1 MSLSSVCIKRPVLS
15 IVLSIILVL
24 FGIVGF
30 LNLEVR
36 EYPNI
41 DPPIISVSTTYP
53 GANSDVIEAQ
63 ITEPLEQSINGIDG
77 IRIMSSTSREQQ
89 SQITVEF
96 NLDKDIDAAANDVR
110 DRVSRVLRQL
120 PPDIDPPVVEKSDA
134 DAVPIIIVF
143 VSSDNMSILDVNS
156 FASNVIAEKVQTIQG
171 VSATRLFGERKYAM
185 RIRFDPDKLNSFKLT
200 ASEVQRVLERENLEL
215 PSGRIEGDNTE
226 LTIKTFGKLSTPEE
240 FNKIIIKQEDGS
252 IVRLSDVGFAE
263 YGAENERN
271 EVKGKGIL
279 GVNIAIIPQPGANVL
294 QISDEFNKR
303 FEEIKKELPPG
314 MKAEVVF
321 DFSTFVRNTV
331 FEVEET
337 IFIAFILVVLIIYL
351 FLRDWRSTF
360 IPVIAIPV
368 SIIATFFLM
377 NLAGFSINVLTLFGI
392 ILAIGLVCDDAIVVL
407 ENIYAKIE
415 EGMTPMQAAF
425 KGSREIFFAVVS
437 TTITLAAV
445 FLPIMFLE
453 GLTGRLFREF
463 AVVIAGSVLI
473 SAFVALTLSPM
484 LSSRLLKH
492 HEPSKFYKITEPFFL
507 GLNNLYRK
515 ALDFFM
521 SVRWISFVII
531 IFIFGLIYFIGSMLK
546 SELAPLEDRSNL
558 RVQVTAPE
566 GSSFEFTRK
575 YIRDIGQYV
584 IDSIPEAF
592 FPIEIVA
599 GGGGGSSVNSGTIN
613 IYLSDPKDRTK
624 SQEEVFRKLSREINQ
639 FTGVRASLSQPP
651 TIGSRFGG
659 QPVQLVILAQNY
671 DKLVEAIPKFLDEA
685 NKDPRLQFVDVNMK
699 INKPE
704 ISLIIDREKAAE
716 LNVSVEDI
724 GRTLQVAFGGQRM
737 GYFLRDGKQYQ
748 VIGQLNRE
756 NRDKPA
762 DLKSLFVKNSSG
774 EMIQLESLVKLDEQA
789 VPTSR
794 FRYNRS
800 VSATISGGL
809 KPGYTLGEGN
819 EAMKEIAGRVL
830 DEGFSTAFTGQ
841 SKDFEE
847 SSSSLLFVFIFAI
860 IIIYLV
866 LAAQFES
873 FVDPFIIILTVP
885 LALAGA
891 LLSLWYFDM
900 SMNIFSQIG
909 IIMLVGLVT
918 KNAILIVEFANQKK
932 EQGLNSL
939 EAVKESAAQ
948 RFRPISMTSFATIL
962 AILPIALG
970 FGAGSRVSLG
980 IAVVGGLMFSG
991 FLTLFIVPAVYS
1003 YLSNKTATVIED
1015 EEDVYVGEPVL
1026 DINVVSSA
1034 EK

>member
-30 LNLEVR
+30 LSLEVR

-41 DPPIISVSTTYP
+41 DPPVITVSTSYP

-89 SQITVEF
+89 SQISVEF
-96 NLDKDIDAAANDVR
+96 DINKDIDAAANDVR
-110 DRVSRVLRQL
+110 DRVSRVIRQL
-120 PPDIDPPVVEKSDA
+120 PPDIDNPVVEKSDA
-134 DAVPIIIVF
+134 DAVPILVVF
-143 VSSDNMSILDVNS
+143 VNSENMSILDVNS
-156 FASNVIAEKVQTIQG
+156 FASNVIAEKIQTIQG

-185 RIRFDPDKLNSFKLT
+185 RLRFDPDKLNSYNLT
-200 ASEVQRVLERENLEL
+200 PSDVQRVLEKENLEL
-215 PSGRIEGDNTE
+215 PSGRIEGDKTE
-226 LTIKTFGKLSTPEE
+226 LTIKTFGRLSTPQE
-240 FNKIIIKQEDGS
+240 FNNIIIKQQDGS
-252 IVRLSDVGFAE
+252 IVRLSDVGYAE
-263 YGAENERN
+263 YGPENERN

-279 GVNIAIIPQPGANVL
+279 GVNIAVIPQPGANVL

-337 IFIAFILVVLIIYL
+337 IFIAFGLVVLIIFL

-377 NLAGFSINVLTLFGI
+377 SLAGFSINVLTLFGI
-392 ILAIGLVCDDAIVVL
+392 ILSIGLVCDDAIVVL
-407 ENIYAKIE
+407 ENIYSKIE
-415 EGMTPMQAAF
+415 DGMSPMQAAY

-492 HEPSKFYKITEPFFL
+492 HEPSWFYKFTEPFFIWL
-507 GLNNLYRK
+507 IKSYRK
-515 ALDFFM
+515 SLNFFM
-521 SVRWISFVII
+521 SVRWISIVIMI
-531 IFIFGLIYFIGSMLK
+531 LIFGMIYWLGTTLK

-558 RVQVTAPE
+558 RISVTAPE
-566 GSSFEFTRK
+566 GSSFEFTQK
-575 YIRDIGQYV
+575 YIREIGQYV
-584 IDSIPEAF
+584 IDSIPEAY

-599 GGGGGSSVNSGTIN
+599 GGGGGSAVNSGVIN
-613 IYLSDPKDRTK
+613 IYLSEPEQRTK
-624 SQEEVFRKLSREINQ
+624 PQEVVFRKLSKEITQ
-639 FTGVRASLSQPP
+639 FTGVRASISQPP

-659 QPVQLVILAQNY
+659 QPLQFVILAQNY
-671 DKLVEAIPKFLDEA
+671 DKLVEALPKFLDEA
-685 NKDPRLQFVDVNMK
+685 NKDPRLQFVDVNLK
-699 INKPE
+699 VNKPE
-704 ISLIIDREKAAE
+704 ISLTIDREKASE

-724 GRTLQVAFGGQRM
+724 GRTLQIAFGGQRM
-737 GYFLRDGKQYQ
+737 GYFLKDGKQYQ
-748 VIGQLNRE
+748 VIGQLDRE
-756 NRDKPA
+756 YRDKPA
-762 DLKSLFVKNSSG
+762 DLKSLFVKNSAG
-774 EMIQLESLVKLDEQA
+774 ELIQLESLVKLDEQA

-794 FRYNRS
+794 FRYNRN

-809 KPGYTLGEGN
+809 KTGFTLGDGN
-819 EAMKEIAGRVL
+819 AAMREIADRVL
-830 DEGFSTAFTGQ
+830 DESFSTAFTGQ
-841 SKDFEE
+841 SRDFEE
-847 SSSSLLFVFIFAI
+847 SSSSLLYVFIFAI
-860 IIIYLV
+860 ILIFLV

-873 FVDPFIIILTVP
+873 FVDPVIIIITVP
-885 LALAGA
+885 LAISGA
-891 LLSLWYFDM
+891 LLTLWYFNM
-900 SMNIFSQIG
+900 TINIFSQIG
-909 IIMLVGLVT
+909 MIMLVGLVT

-932 EQGLNSL
+932 ESGLDSYN
-939 EAVKESAAQ
+939 AVIESAIQ
-948 RFRPISMTSFATIL
+948 RFRPILMTSMATIL
-962 AILPIALG
+962 GILPIALG
-970 FGAGSRVSLG
+970 FGAGSRISLG
-980 IAVVGGLMFSG
+980 IAVVGGLIFSG
-991 FLTLFIVPAVYS
+991 FLTLYIVPAIYS
-1003 YLSNKTATVIED
+1003 YLSSKQATFVEEEQEIIIKT
-1015 EEDVYVGEPVL
+1015 PVHG
-1026 DINVVSSA
+1026 I
-1034 EK
+1034 

>member
-41 DPPIISVSTTYP
+41 DAPVISVQTTYP
-53 GANSDVIEAQ
+53 GANSEVIEAQ
-63 ITEPLEQSINGIDG
+63 ITEPLEMSINGIDG

-89 SQITVEF
+89 SQIRVEF
-96 NLDKDIDAAANDVR
+96 GLEKDIDAAANDVR

-120 PPDIDPPVVEKSDA
+120 PPDVDPPVIEKSDA
-134 DAVPIIIVF
+134 DASPIIIVF
-143 VSSDNMSILDVNS
+143 ISSDNMSILDVNS

-171 VSATRLFGERKYAM
+171 VSSTRLFGERKYAM
-185 RIRFDPDKLNSFKLT
+185 RIRFDPDKLNSYNLT
-200 ASEVQRVLERENLEL
+200 PTEVQRVLERENLEL

-226 LTIKTFGKLSTPEE
+226 LTINTIGKLSTPEE
-240 FNKIIIKQEDGS
+240 FNNIIIKQEDGS
-252 IVRLSDVGFAE
+252 IVRLSDVALTE

-279 GVNIAIIPQPGANVL
+279 GVNLAIVSQPGANVL
-294 QISDEFNKR
+294 EISDEFHRR
-303 FEEIKKELPPG
+303 FEQIKQELPAG

-321 DFSTFVRNTV
+321 DFSTFVRKTV
-331 FEVEET
+331 LEVQET
-337 IFIAFILVVLIIYL
+337 ILIAFCLVVLIIYL

-368 SIIATFFLM
+368 SIIASFFLM
-377 NLAGFSINVLTLFGI
+377 YLAGFSINVLTLFGI

-425 KGSREIFFAVVS
+425 KGSKEIFFAVIS
-437 TTITLAAV
+437 TTVALAAV

-463 AVVIAGSVLI
+463 AVVIAGSVLV
-473 SAFVALTLSPM
+473 SSFVALTLSPM

-492 HEPSKFYKITEPFFL
+492 HEPSRFYKLTEPFYVW
-507 GLNNLYRK
+507 LNNLYAR
-515 ALDFFM
+515 ALNIFM
-521 SVRWISFVII
+521 SVRWVTFVIVL
-531 IFIFGLIYFIGSMLK
+531 FVFGIIYFIGSSLK
-546 SELAPLEDRSNL
+546 TELAPLEDRSNL
-558 RVQVTAPE
+558 RIQVTAPE

-575 YIRDIGQYV
+575 YIRDIGQFV
-584 IDSIPEAF
+584 IDSIPEAY
-592 FPIEIVA
+592 FPIEISA
-599 GGGGGSSVNSGTIN
+599 GGGGNNAVNSGVVS
-613 IYLSDPKDRTK
+613 IYLTEPEDRTK
-624 SQEEVFRKLSREINQ
+624 TSEEVFRKLSKGVTQ
-639 FTGVRASLSQPP
+639 FTGVRASVSQPP

-659 QPVQLVILAQNY
+659 LPVQFVILAQNY
-671 DKLVEAIPKFLDEA
+671 DKLVEALPRFLEEA
-685 NKDPRLQFVDVNMK
+685 NDDPRLQFVDVNMK
-699 INKPE
+699 VNKPE
-704 ISLIIDREKAAE
+704 ISLTIDREKAAE

-756 NRDKPA
+756 NRDKPS
-762 DLKSLFVKNSSG
+762 DLKSLFVKNANG

-794 FRYNRS
+794 FRYNRN

-809 KPGYTLGEGN
+809 EAGYTLGEGN
-819 EAMKEIAGRVL
+819 LAMKEIADRVL
-830 DEGFSTAFTGQ
+830 DESFSTAFTGQ

-847 SSSSLLFVFIFAI
+847 SSSSLVFVFIFAI

-873 FVDPFIIILTVP
+873 FVDPLIIIFTVP

-891 LLSLWYFDM
+891 VLSLWYFDM
-900 SMNIFSQIG
+900 TMNIFSQIG
-909 IIMLVGLVT
+909 IIMLIGLVT

-932 EQGLNSL
+932 KQGLDRM
-939 EAVKESAAQ
+939 EAVKESATR
-948 RFRPISMTSFATIL
+948 RFRPILMTTFATIL

-980 IAVVGGLMFSG
+980 IAVVGGLIFSG
-991 FLTLFIVPAVYS
+991 FLTLFIVPAIYS
-1003 YLSNKTATVIED
+1003 YLSSKKVTVVD
-1015 EEDVYVGEPVL
+1015 EEEETVYIDNVAL
-1026 DINVVSSA
+1026 D
-1034 EK
+1034 

>member
-30 LNLEVR
+30 LSLEVR

-41 DPPIISVSTTYP
+41 DPPVITVSTSYP

-63 ITEPLEQSINGIDG
+63 VTEPLEQSINGIDG

-89 SQITVEF
+89 SQISVEF
-96 NLDKDIDAAANDVR
+96 DINKDIDAAANDVR
-110 DRVSRVLRQL
+110 DRVSRVIRQL
-120 PPDIDPPVVEKSDA
+120 PPDIDNPVVEKSDA
-134 DAVPIIIVF
+134 DAVPILVVF
-143 VSSDNMSILDVNS
+143 VNSENMSILDVNS
-156 FASNVIAEKVQTIQG
+156 FASNVIAEKIQTIQG

-185 RIRFDPDKLNSFKLT
+185 RLRFDPDKLNSYNLT
-200 ASEVQRVLERENLEL
+200 PSDVQRVLEKENLEL
-215 PSGRIEGDNTE
+215 PSGRIEGDKTE
-226 LTIKTFGKLSTPEE
+226 LTIKTFGKLSTPQE
-240 FNKIIIKQEDGS
+240 FNNIIIKQQDGS
-252 IVRLSDVGFAE
+252 IVRLSDVGYAE
-263 YGAENERN
+263 YGPENERN

-279 GVNIAIIPQPGANVL
+279 GVNIAVIPQPGANVL

-337 IFIAFILVVLIIYL
+337 IFIAFGLVVLIIFL

-377 NLAGFSINVLTLFGI
+377 SLAGFSINVLTLFGI
-392 ILAIGLVCDDAIVVL
+392 ILSIGLVCDDAIVVL
-407 ENIYAKIE
+407 ENIYSKIE
-415 EGMTPMQAAF
+415 EGMSPMQAAY

-492 HEPSKFYKITEPFFL
+492 HEPSWFYKITEPFFQWL
-507 GLNNLYRK
+507 ISSYRK
-515 ALDFFM
+515 SLNFFM
-521 SVRWISFVII
+521 SVRWISIVIMI
-531 IFIFGLIYFIGSMLK
+531 LIFGMIYWLGTTLK

-558 RVQVTAPE
+558 RISVTAPE
-566 GSSFEFTRK
+566 GSSFEFTQK
-575 YIRDIGQYV
+575 YIREIGQYV
-584 IDSIPEAF
+584 IDSIPEAY

-599 GGGGGSSVNSGTIN
+599 GGGGGGAVNSGVIN
-613 IYLSDPKDRTK
+613 IYLSEPEQRTK
-624 SQEEVFRKLSREINQ
+624 PQEEVFKKLSREITQ
-639 FTGVRASLSQPP
+639 FTGVRASISQPP

-659 QPVQLVILAQNY
+659 QPLQFVILAQNY
-671 DKLVEAIPKFLDEA
+671 DKLVEALPKFLDEA
-685 NKDPRLQFVDVNMK
+685 NKDPRLQFMDVNLK
-699 INKPE
+699 VNKPE
-704 ISLIIDREKAAE
+704 ISLTIDREKASE

-724 GRTLQVAFGGQRM
+724 GRTLQIAFGGQRM

-756 NRDKPA
+756 YRDKPA

-774 EMIQLESLVKLDEQA
+774 ELIQLESLVKLDEQA

-794 FRYNRS
+794 FRYNRN

-809 KPGYTLGEGN
+809 KTGYTLGDGN
-819 EAMKEIAGRVL
+819 KALQEIADRVL
-830 DEGFSTAFTGQ
+830 DESFSTAFTGQ
-841 SKDFEE
+841 SRDFEE
-847 SSSSLLFVFIFAI
+847 SSSSLFYVFIFAI
-860 IIIYLV
+860 ILIFLV

-873 FVDPFIIILTVP
+873 FVDPIIIIITVP
-885 LALAGA
+885 LAISGA
-891 LLSLWYFDM
+891 LLTLWYFNM
-900 SMNIFSQIG
+900 TINIFSQIG
-909 IIMLVGLVT
+909 MIMLVGLVT

-932 EQGLNSL
+932 ESGLASYN
-939 EAVKESAAQ
+939 AVIESAIQ
-948 RFRPISMTSFATIL
+948 RFRPILMTSMATIL
-962 AILPIALG
+962 GILPIALG
-970 FGAGSRVSLG
+970 FGAGSRISLG
-980 IAVVGGLMFSG
+980 IAVVGGLIFSG
-991 FLTLFIVPAVYS
+991 FLTLYIVPAIYS
-1003 YLSNKTATVIED
+1003 YLSSKQATVVED
-1015 EEDVYVGEPVL
+1015 EHEITIRAPVQG
-1026 DINVVSSA
+1026 I
-1034 EK
+1034 

>member
-41 DPPIISVSTTYP
+41 DPPVITVSTTYP

-77 IRIMSSTSREQQ
+77 ISIMTSTSREQQ

-96 NLDKDIDAAANDVR
+96 DLGKDIDAAANDVR

-120 PPDIDPPVVEKSDA
+120 PPDINNPVVEKADA
-134 DAVPIIIVF
+134 DAVPIIMIF
-143 VSSDNMSILDVNS
+143 VTSDNKSILDVNS
-156 FASNVIAEKVQTIQG
+156 FAANVIAEKVQTIPG

-185 RIRFDPDKLNSFKLT
+185 RLRFDPDKLNSYKLT
-200 ASEVQRVLERENLEL
+200 PLDIQRVLERENLEL

-226 LTIKTFGKLSTPEE
+226 LTIKTFGRLSNPQD
-240 FNKIIIKQEDGS
+240 FNNIIVKQADGS
-252 IVRLSDVGFAE
+252 IVRLSDVGYAE
-263 YGAENERN
+263 YGPENERN

-279 GVNIAIIPQPGANVL
+279 GVIVAILPQPGANVL
-294 QISDEFNKR
+294 QISNEFKKR
-303 FEEIKKELPPG
+303 FEEVKKDLPAG
-314 MKAEVVF
+314 MNAEVVF
-321 DFSTFVRNTV
+321 DFSTFVKTTV
-331 FEVEET
+331 KEVEET
-337 IFIAFILVVLIIYL
+337 IFIAFGLVVLIIYL

-377 NLAGFSINVLTLFGI
+377 SLIGFSINVLTLFGI

-407 ENIYAKIE
+407 ENIYSKIE
-415 EGMTPMQAAF
+415 QGMSPIQAAY

-437 TTITLAAV
+437 TTIALAAV
-445 FLPIMFLE
+445 FLPIMFLQ

-484 LSSRLLKH
+484 LSSRLLKK
-492 HEPSKFYKITEPFFL
+492 HEPSWFYKITEPFFV
-507 GLNNLYRK
+507 GLINIYKR
-515 ALDFFM
+515 ALNFFLE
-521 SVRWISFVII
+521 VRWISFVII
-531 IFIFGLIYFIGSMLK
+531 IIIFGIIYFLGAILK

-558 RVQVTAPE
+558 RISVTAPE
-566 GSSFEFTRK
+566 GTSFEFTKK

-584 IDSIPEAF
+584 IDSIPQAS
-592 FPIEIVA
+592 FPLEIVA
-599 GGGGGSSVNSGTIN
+599 GGGGGGAVNSGTVN
-613 IYLSDPKDRTK
+613 IYLSDPQGRNK
-624 SQEEVFRKLSREINQ
+624 SQEEIYRKISRDLNQ
-639 FTGVRASLSQPP
+639 FSGVRTTVSQPP
-651 TIGSRFGG
+651 TIGGRFGG
-659 QPVQLVILAQNY
+659 QPVQLAILAQNY
-671 DKLVEAIPKFLDEA
+671 EKLVEVLPIFLDEA
-685 NKDPRLQFVDVNMK
+685 NKDSRLQFVDVNLK

-704 ISLIIDREKAAE
+704 ISLTIDREKAAE
-716 LNVSVEDI
+716 LKVSVEDI
-724 GRTLQVAFGGQRM
+724 GRTLQSAFGGQRM

-748 VIGQLNRE
+748 VIGQLSRE
-756 NRDKPA
+756 NRDKPS
-762 DLKSLFVKNSSG
+762 DLRSLFVKNAEG
-774 EMIQLESLVKLDEQA
+774 EMIQLENLVKLDEGA

-794 FRYNRS
+794 FRFNRN
-800 VSATISGGL
+800 VSATVSAGL
-809 KPGYTLGEGN
+809 KPGYTLGDGN
-819 EAMKEIAGRVL
+819 AAMKEIADKVL
-830 DEGFSTAFTGQ
+830 DETFTTSFTGQ
-841 SKDFEE
+841 SRDFEE
-847 SSSSLLFVFIFAI
+847 SSSSLLFVFVFAI
-860 IIIYLV
+860 LIIYLV

-900 SMNIFSQIG
+900 TINIFSQIG

-932 EQGLNSL
+932 EEGLDRL
-939 EAVKESAAQ
+939 EAVKESAVQ
-948 RFRPISMTSFATIL
+948 
-962 AILPIALG
+962 
-970 FGAGSRVSLG
+970 
-980 IAVVGGLMFSG
+980 
-991 FLTLFIVPAVYS
+991 
-1003 YLSNKTATVIED
+1003 
-1015 EEDVYVGEPVL
+1015 
-1026 DINVVSSA
+1026 
-1034 EK
+1034 